1 MKKTIITLLALAGAT
16 MGITLDD
23 LTYTAGNA
31 ATTTEDAT
39 FSYVLTL
46 DVNILKTLLEKG
58 QTTAWGTKIVEY
70 DCAGTA
76 TGIVVNGGS
85 SEGKVNTSSLYA
97 KWGTNNAWGN
107 FMSTGDSTSID
118 LADLNGET
126 EGTGWDAVKGAAI
139 TYTFHSGS
147 GTKGALTLIGADDEI
162 IINHNT
168 TMGGLKSSSAVAAA
182 ISFGDVV
189 TGYYYS
195 NNVLSEADA
204 KEASKLAAI
213 ASISVPEPTT
223 ATLSLLALAGLAA
236 RRRRR

>member
-46 DVNILKTLLEKG
+46 DVNILRSLLEKG
-58 QTTAWGTKIVEY
+58 QTAAWGTKIVEY
-70 DCAGTA
+70 SAGGTA
-76 TGIVVNGGS
+76 TGIVVNGSAS
-85 SEGKVNTSSLYA
+85 SAGILSASSLYA
-97 KWGTNNAWGN
+97 KWGTSNAYGN
-107 FMSTGDSTSID
+107 FMSSGDSTSID

-126 EGTGWDAVKGAAI
+126 EGTGWDDVKGAAI
-139 TYTFHSGS
+139 TYAFSSTA

-168 TMGGLKSSSAVAAA
+168 TMSGLKTSSAGAAA

-213 ASISVPEPTT
+213 ASIPEPTT